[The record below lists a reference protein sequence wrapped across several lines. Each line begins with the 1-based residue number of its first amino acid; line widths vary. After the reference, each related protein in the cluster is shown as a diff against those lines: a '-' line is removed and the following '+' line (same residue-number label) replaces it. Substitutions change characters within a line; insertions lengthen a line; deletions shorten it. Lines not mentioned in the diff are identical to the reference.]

1 MWAELR
7 EVQQGLE
14 RRHVQ
19 KASQSP
25 PESVKENGGRGT
37 KKTARAQ
44 MWCLGE
50 HDDNNAYDRNE
61 KNVGMQGELR

>member
-1 MWAELR
+1 MGRTKRSTARIGKETR
-7 EVQQGLE
+7 AKGKSV
-14 RRHVQ
+14 
-19 KASQSP
+19 A